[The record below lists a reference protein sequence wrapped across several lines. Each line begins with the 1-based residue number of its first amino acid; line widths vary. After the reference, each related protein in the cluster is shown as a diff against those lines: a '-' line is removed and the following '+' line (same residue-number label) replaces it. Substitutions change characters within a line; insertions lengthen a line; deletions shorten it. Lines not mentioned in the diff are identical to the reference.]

1 MRLNGFN
8 YDRRD
13 YKRRKD
19 MRLQKI
25 SFTKGKFPMQ
35 WGLQVLPDV
44 VIVRIFGLPDHSLGG
59 MFEKAA
65 ERAMNLD
72 NRKVLVDFSN
82 VECMDPMGLMLCAYG
97 LYHLRQLGIPIALIQ
112 PPVSLFPVLHRHG
125 MQEPPP
131 VFSHEYDART
141 MN

>member
-1 MRLNGFN
+1 
-8 YDRRD
+8 
-13 YKRRKD
+13 
-19 MRLQKI
+19 
-25 SFTKGKFPMQ
+25 MQ

-44 VIVRIFGLPDHSLGG
+44 VVVRIFGSPDHTLGD
-59 MFEKAA
+59 MFAKAA
-65 ERAMNLD
+65 ERAMSLD

-82 VECMDPMGLMLCAYG
+82 MESMDPMGLMLCAYG
-97 LYHLRQLGIPIALIQ
+97 LHHLRELGISVALIQ
-112 PPVSLFPVLHRHG
+112 PPVSLFPVLRRHG